1 MAYNESYCNIY
12 HCLSTYYY
20 TVSYFMVHCL
30 LYSIVFWKMSCGNFS
45 IVSVV
50 LEMKASCLII

>member
-1 MAYNESYCNIY
+1 MAYNESCCNIY
-12 HCLSTYYY
+12 HCLSTYYS

-30 LYSIVFWKMSCGNFS
+30 LYTILFWKISCGNFS

-50 LEMKASCLII
+50 VEMEGSS